1 MEFLEVTLKQKC
13 GEKLLIQQ
21 QKKFVRELLLALR
34 EMRGKNIIHRD
45 LKPENIMIRKKATG
59 EEECVVIDFGLATN
73 ADEKEYLFVRCGTP
87 GFLAPEIANC
97 ANRKERQTCAI
108 DMYSLGCIFF
118 KMYRLGY
125 PELLATT
132 FSGARAPRKCC

>member
-1 MEFLEVTLKQKC
+1 
-13 GEKLLIQQ
+13 
-21 QKKFVRELLLALR
+21 
-34 EMRGKNIIHRD
+34 
-45 LKPENIMIRKKATG
+45 MIRKKATG

-97 ANRKERQTCAI
+97 GNKKDRQTCAI

-118 KMYRLGY
+118 KMYGMDY
-125 PELLATT
+125 AELRAII
-132 FSGARAPRKCC
+132 FSGERAPKKFC